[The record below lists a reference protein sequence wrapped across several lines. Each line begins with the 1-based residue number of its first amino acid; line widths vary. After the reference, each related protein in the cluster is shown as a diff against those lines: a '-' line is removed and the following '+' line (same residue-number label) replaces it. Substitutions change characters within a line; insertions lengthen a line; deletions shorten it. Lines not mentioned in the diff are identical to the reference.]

1 MNTQQPKVILITGA
15 SSGIGRVSAERLLR
29 EGHIVYPLARR
40 LEAMEPLRA
49 LGAHPLHLDVSDE
62 AEVRAVVAQIFAA
75 EGRID
80 VLWNNAGFGLFG
92 PLEDVPLTEA
102 RRQLEVNL
110 LGLAAMTQAVLPYM
124 RQARRGLILNTS
136 SIAGKI
142 HFPLGSWYH
151 ASKHAVEGLSD
162 CLRLELQPFG
172 IDVVLLEPG
181 FIATSFGSVL
191 RDEAG
196 RFDAG
201 DAYRD
206 LMERV
211 REQSRRSDT
220 GGGGSSPERVAAV
233 VSQIVRARRPRTRYR
248 VGQFATTL
256 LTLRALLPDRLF
268 DRLILRQLHS

>member
-1 MNTQQPKVILITGA
+1 MSKKQAKVILITGA

-196 RFDAG
+196 RFTAG
-201 DAYRD
+201 SAYRD
-206 LMERV
+206 LMKRV
-211 REQSRRSDT
+211 AEQSRRSDT

-268 DRLILRQLHS
+268 DRLMLRQLR

>member
-1 MNTQQPKVILITGA
+1 MSKKQAKVILITGA

-29 EGHIVYPLARR
+29 EGHTVYPLARR

-172 IDVVLLEPG
+172 IDVVLLGPG

-191 RDEAG
+191 RDETG
-196 RFDAG
+196 RFTAG
-201 DAYRD
+201 STYRD

-211 REQSRRSDT
+211 AEQSRRSDT

-268 DRLILRQLHS
+268 DRLMLRQLH

>member
-1 MNTQQPKVILITGA
+1 MNTQQAKVILITGA

-62 AEVRAVVAQIFAA
+62 AEVRAVVAQIFAT

-92 PLEDVPLTEA
+92 PLEDVPLKEA

-124 RQARRGLILNTS
+124 RQAHRGLILNTS

-172 IDVVLLEPG
+172 IEVVLLEPG

-196 RFDAG
+196 RFTAG
-201 DAYRD
+201 SAYRP

-220 GGGGSSPERVAAV
+220 GGGGSSPERVAEL
-233 VSQIVRARRPRTRYR
+233 VSRIVRARHPRTRYR

-268 DRLILRQLHS
+268 DRLMLRQLR

>member
-1 MNTQQPKVILITGA
+1 MSKKQPKVILITGA
-15 SSGIGRVSAERLLR
+15 SSVIGRVSAEHLLR

-62 AEVRAVVAQIFAA
+62 AEVRAIVAEIFAA

-196 RFDAG
+196 RFTAG
-201 DAYRD
+201 SAYRD

-211 REQSRRSDT
+211 AEQSRRSDT

-268 DRLILRQLHS
+268 DRLMLRQLR

>member
-15 SSGIGRVSAERLLR
+15 SSGIGCVSAERLLR

-62 AEVRAVVAQIFAA
+62 AEVCAVVAQIFAA

-92 PLEDVPLTEA
+92 PLEDVPLAEA

-172 IDVVLLEPG
+172 IEVVLLEPG

-196 RFDAG
+196 RFAAG
-201 DAYRD
+201 SAYRP

-211 REQSRRSDT
+211 AEQSRRSDT
-220 GGGGSSPERVAAV
+220 GGGGSSPERVAEL
-233 VSQIVRARRPRTRYR
+233 VSRIVRARRPRTRYH

-268 DRLILRQLHS
+268 DLLMLRQLR

>member
-1 MNTQQPKVILITGA
+1 MRATSSTPLPAA
-15 SSGIGRVSAERLLR
+15 S
-29 EGHIVYPLARR
+29 
-40 LEAMEPLRA
+40 
-49 LGAHPLHLDVSDE
+49 LHLDVSDE

-92 PLEDVPLTEA
+92 PLEDVPLREA
-102 RRQLEVNL
+102 RHQLEVNL

-124 RQARRGLILNTS
+124 RQAQRGLILNTS
-136 SIAGKI
+136 AIAGKI

-191 RDEAG
+191 RDETG
-196 RFDAG
+196 RFTAG
-201 DAYRD
+201 SAYRA

-211 REQSRRSDT
+211 REQSHRSDT

-268 DRLILRQLHS
+268 DRLMLRQLR

>member
-15 SSGIGRVSAERLLR
+15 SSGIGRVSAEHLLR

-40 LEAMEPLRA
+40 LEAMEPLRT

-172 IDVVLLEPG
+172 IEVVLLEPG

-196 RFDAG
+196 CFVVG
-201 DAYRD
+201 SAYRP

-211 REQSRRSDT
+211 AEQSRRSDT
-220 GGGGSSPERVAAV
+220 GGGGSSPERVAEL
-233 VSQIVRARRPRTRYR
+233 VSRIVRARRPRTRYR

-268 DRLILRQLHS
+268 DWLMLRQLR

>member
-15 SSGIGRVSAERLLR
+15 SSGIGCVSAERLLR

-40 LEAMEPLRA
+40 LEAMEPLHA

-172 IDVVLLEPG
+172 IEVVLLEPG

-196 RFDAG
+196 RFTAG
-201 DAYRD
+201 SAYRP

-211 REQSRRSDT
+211 AEQSRRSDT

-233 VSQIVRARRPRTRYR
+233 VSQIVRARRPKTRSR

-268 DRLILRQLHS
+268 DRLMLRQLR